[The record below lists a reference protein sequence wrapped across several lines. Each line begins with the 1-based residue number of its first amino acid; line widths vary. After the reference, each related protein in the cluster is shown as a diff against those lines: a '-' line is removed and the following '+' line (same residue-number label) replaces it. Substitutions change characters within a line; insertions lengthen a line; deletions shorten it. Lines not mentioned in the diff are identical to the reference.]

1 LQNHPQ
7 LALATSAFGD
17 YIKAEVLGDSI
28 TFADKVDGVEL
39 SFDEV
44 ESILKVEKA

>member
-1 LQNHPQ
+1 VSLPLLN
-7 LALATSAFGD
+7 SAFGD

-28 TFADKVDGVEL
+28 TFAEKVDGVEL

-44 ESILKVEKA
+44 ESILRVEKA